1 MQVLPLRT
9 CAIRMMILITL
20 VAAIDA
26 TAVALSAKPLFWAAI
41 VPALIPLFSPLTFL
55 SLRRGSIS

>member
-9 CAIRMMILITL
+9 CAIRMMILISL

-26 TAVALSAKPLFWAAI
+26 TAVALSAKPLFWAGRSQD
-41 VPALIPLFSPLTFL
+41 LSLFYSIHFL
-55 SLRRGSIS
+55 SRRRGSIS